1 MKEFIKDNYTYILV
15 FEFCFIEFITCILVI
30 WELTTGKSIVDK
42 LWEVGSWLKSH
53 MKKSKTSE

>member
-15 FEFCFIEFITCILVI
+15 FGFCFIEFITWILVI

-42 LWEVGSWLKSH
+42 LWEVGSWLKSR
-53 MKKSKTSE
+53 MKK

>member
-15 FEFCFIEFITCILVI
+15 FGLCFIEFVNGIIVM

-42 LWEVGSWLKSH
+42 LWEVGSWLKLH
-53 MKKSKTSE
+53 MKRSKTSE